1 MKKKILLTL
10 FVIVMCFGLVG
21 CGQKEEDKNVNND
34 VKQDEVKT
42 NNNSDNSNTQSEIP
56 NNTTQNEAPDIELY
70 SDDTKIV
77 FKNDQGMAVY
87 YYKGKE
93 ITGSHLYI
101 DYGTEE
107 AAKIAL
113 SVLNT
118 EENETIESAHTEGK
132 YLVIVYKKSTYDTL
146 NVDTLRL
153 VYSYLEEIKK

>member
-1 MKKKILLTL
+1 MKKKIILTL
-10 FVIVMCFGLVG
+10 FVLVMCFGLVG
-21 CGQKEEDKNVNND
+21 CGQKEEDKNINND

-42 NNNSDNSNTQSEIP
+42 NNSNNTQSETQD
-56 NNTTQNEAPDIELY
+56 NTVQNEETNIELY

-93 ITGSHLYI
+93 ITGSHLYM

-118 EENETIESAHTEGK
+118 EEN
-132 YLVIVYKKSTYDTL
+132 
-146 NVDTLRL
+146 
-153 VYSYLEEIKK
+153 